1 MNPHPEAFV
10 GRGINKPYVYMPI
23 WVSVHGLQEPRWNEQ
38 IANFNRGTLLLLF
51 LGSLIQITQLINVQW
66 VNDSMSNCCSKLW
79 VSDKNWEV
87 QISRHNLTL
96 ILCACSSY
104 TDNYIGMQGV
114 VEESSK
120 VKAPLFAPGVSQ
132 SITPMSLILLAEPKE
147 REAGVESTGTTA
159 TKTRKL
165 PQGTDP
171 PGMKQ
176 LSKRFGILS
185 NSGLVNI
192 LNLTCKHD
200 WSVRSF
206 SCSPQLC

>member
-1 MNPHPEAFV
+1 MI
-10 GRGINKPYVYMPI
+10 RC
-23 WVSVHGLQEPRWNEQ
+23 Q
-38 IANFNRGTLLLLF
+38 IAVP
-51 LGSLIQITQLINVQW
+51 S
-66 VNDSMSNCCSKLW
+66 CEC
-79 VSDKNWEV
+79 
-87 QISRHNLTL
+87 LTRTEK
-96 ILCACSSY
+96 Y
-104 TDNYIGMQGV
+104 KFHTNGMQGV

-185 NSGLVNI
+185 NSGLRNPGLVNI